1 MGSNGPP
8 PKRESPKE
16 NNFPTSPPPPLTNG
30 QRCGKIN
37 NVKQSPTDC
46 LEALL
51 TIDYF
56 YDKQNEPK
64 N

>member
-16 NNFPTSPPPPLTNG
+16 NNFPTSPPPPLTND
-30 QRCGKIN
+30 QMRGKIN

-46 LEALL
+46 LETLL
-51 TIDYF
+51 MIEYF
-56 YDKQNEPK
+56 TSTK
-64 N
+64 NKEE